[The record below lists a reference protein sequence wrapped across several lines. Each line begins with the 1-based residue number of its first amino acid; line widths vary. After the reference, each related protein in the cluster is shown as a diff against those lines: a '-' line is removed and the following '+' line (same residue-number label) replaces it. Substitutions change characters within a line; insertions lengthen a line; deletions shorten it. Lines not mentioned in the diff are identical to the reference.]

1 MLENEILFEI
11 RLKVQMMNYRKAT
24 KDGKIKK
31 KKEIIYM
38 KNKNENID
46 IKLKEKVERE
56 FNNFR
61 NKLKIKS
68 KEEIIN
74 SAYEIVSKEEIKNI
88 LEFIDLHP
96 KEKQALIKDNDLL
109 NEFYHDWLDAD
120 SQFGEIM
127 VDSMIETVGF
137 ITRHQIKNQNER

>member
-1 MLENEILFEI
+1 
-11 RLKVQMMNYRKAT
+11 
-24 KDGKIKK
+24 
-31 KKEIIYM
+31 M
-38 KNKNENID
+38 KNKNFD

-56 FNNFR
+56 FNDF
-61 NKLKIKS
+61 KKELKNKS
-68 KEEIIN
+68 KDEIIN
-74 SAYEIVSKEEIKNI
+74 SAYEIVSKEEIKNT

>member
-1 MLENEILFEI
+1 
-11 RLKVQMMNYRKAT
+11 
-24 KDGKIKK
+24 
-31 KKEIIYM
+31 M
-38 KNKNENID
+38 KNKNLD

-56 FNNFR
+56 FNDF
-61 NKLKIKS
+61 KKELKNQS
-68 KEEIIN
+68 KDEIIN
-74 SAYEIVSKEEIKNI
+74 SAYEIVSKEEIKNT